1 MYVHTHI
8 LYPFTYWW
16 LPVEVSFYTLVIV
29 NNAAVSTMV
38 HVSFQVSEVFSRYM
52 YPGVELPS
60 HMLVHFLRTFH
71 TIFHNGCHDLHSH
84 SQCTKVS
91 FSHILTKIF
100 LFFFYFPFLMTVLL
114 TSMRWYFIVFLICI
128 SLISNVKN
136 IFCSPIPPFLLS
148 FG

>member
-1 MYVHTHI
+1 MILQMTDFHSFGGLGSIPEFMCMYVCMYVCTHI

-29 NNAAVSTMV
+29 NNAAVNTMV

-52 YPGVELPS
+52 YPGVELPC
-60 HMLVHFLRTFH
+60 HMLVHFLRIFH

-84 SQCTKVS
+84 SHCTKVS

-100 LFFFYFPFLMTVLL
+100 LFFFLIFL
-114 TSMRWYFIVFLICI
+114 F
-128 SLISNVKN
+128 
-136 IFCSPIPPFLLS
+136 
-148 FG
+148 